1 MYFRV
6 KITLNVILLTLDK
19 KTLLQACLQKKKNKK
34 KKKKNLLCNILLN
47 KIIIKNDIGAY

>member
-19 KTLLQACLQKKKNKK
+19 KTLLQACLQKKEEEEFIMQHIVK
-34 KKKKNLLCNILLN
+34 
-47 KIIIKNDIGAY
+47 

>member
-19 KTLLQACLQKKKNKK
+19 KTLLQACLQKKKTKK
-34 KKKKNLLCNILLN
+34 RRRRIYYATYC
-47 KIIIKNDIGAY
+47 

>member
-19 KTLLQACLQKKKNKK
+19 KTLLQACLQKKKKQKK
-34 KKKKNLLCNILLN
+34 EEEEFIMQHIVK
-47 KIIIKNDIGAY
+47 

>member
-19 KTLLQACLQKKKNKK
+19 NTLLQACLQKKKKQK
-34 KKKKNLLCNILLN
+34 EEEEEFIMQHIVK
-47 KIIIKNDIGAY
+47 